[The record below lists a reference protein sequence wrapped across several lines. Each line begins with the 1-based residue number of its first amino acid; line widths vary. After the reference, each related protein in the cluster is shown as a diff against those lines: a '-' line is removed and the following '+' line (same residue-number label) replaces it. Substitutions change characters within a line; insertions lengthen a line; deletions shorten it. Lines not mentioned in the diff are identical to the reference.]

1 MKKRIFLTSNEIQNL
16 LGITSTVFPKYSTH
30 ILNLANQNAQATRP
44 KVVGQMSEL
53 IKEFSGKT
61 LQEWEDWYLK
71 KHPEAIP
78 IASQKILDMVENL
91 KDVINKIDMSFI
103 EKWVYDLIIVKT
115 FVGLKFQEAILKK
128 VVSILNPVYCLAT
141 PEEEAKGIDGYIG
154 KTPISIKPSSYTNKA
169 ALRENIS
176 VSIIYYEKVKNGI
189 KSNFSELF

>member
-16 LGITSTVFPKYSTH
+16 LGIPSTVFPKYSTQ

-78 IASQKILDMVENL
+78 MASQKILDMVENL
-91 KDVINKIDMSFI
+91 KDVINKIDMSLI

-128 VVSILNPVYCLAT
+128 VASILNLDYCLAT

-189 KSNFSELF
+189 KIDFSELF